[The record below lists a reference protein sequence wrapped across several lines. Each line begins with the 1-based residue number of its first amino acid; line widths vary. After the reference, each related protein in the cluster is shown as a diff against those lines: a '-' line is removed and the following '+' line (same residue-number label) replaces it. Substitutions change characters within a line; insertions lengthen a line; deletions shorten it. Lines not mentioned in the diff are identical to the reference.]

1 MKVPPFDECQQ
12 CISTNEKAGF
22 RAVNQWGALILTREI
37 RGLDFYQSVR
47 QCQIC
52 YLCNTKGYRRLA
64 QLALSDNANCGFC
77 VIWQVIPDLEC
88 TIGIVRQCQLW
99 ILCKPA
105 GNTGPGVHNWHCQT
119 MPNMQSVKHQQLS
132 RTCTIGIVR
141 QCQLWILCNLAG
153 NTRPGVHNWHCQTMP
168 IVDSV

>member
-77 VIWQVIPDLEC
+77 VIRQVIPELEC
-88 TIGIVRQCQLW
+88 TIGIARQCQ
-99 ILCKPA
+99 IC
-105 GNTGPGVHNWHCQT
+105 
-119 MPNMQSVKHQQLS
+119 
-132 RTCTIGIVR
+132 
-141 QCQLWILCNLAG
+141 ILCNTKGYRGLAQLALPD
-153 NTRPGVHNWHCQTMP
+153 NAKYAICVTPRVIEDLHNWHCQTMP